1 MGAAPIRTCVGCG
14 EKGPPG
20 ALVRLVVVEGRVTA
34 GRPGK
39 GGRGAW
45 LHPADACLDRAVK
58 RRAFARAFRRGDAA
72 ADAAELRLWLTGSVR
87 KN

>member
-1 MGAAPIRTCVGCG
+1 MAGLVRTCIGCG
-14 EKGPPG
+14 KKAVPG
-20 ALVRLVVVEGRVTA
+20 ALVRLVLDGGRVTA

-45 LHPADACLDRAVK
+45 IHAADACLERALK
-58 RRAFARAFRRGDAA
+58 RRAFARAFRRADAA
-72 ADAAELRLWLTGSVR
+72 AEAAELRLLLTGSVR